1 MLRLG
6 KEKFLSLKWMAKEIL
21 DNKEKLENHARQNN
35 LRFVNISEGVEGADL
50 KTIKGQGKV

>member
-1 MLRLG
+1 
-6 KEKFLSLKWMAKEIL
+6 MAKEIL